1 MTRSLVVVAVLLAG
15 SVPAH
20 AQSVD
25 SLRTCLMDSTSGKDR
40 KDLVKWIFFAMAAHP
55 ELKQYAAANTVT
67 AADEGSKRM
76 GALVSRLLTESCAT
90 ETKAVM
96 KSGEAGRSLEVA
108 FEGLGKIAMQ
118 ELMTDKAVQDSMG
131 VFMRYFDQKR
141 LNEML
146 AGK

>member
-1 MTRSLVVVAVLLAG
+1 MARWLIVVAVLLAV
-15 SVPAH
+15 SAPAQ

-25 SLRTCLMDSTSGKDR
+25 ALRTCLMDSTSGKDR

-55 ELKQYAAANTVT
+55 ELKQYAAANAAT

-76 GALVSRLLTESCAT
+76 GALVSRLLTDACAK

-96 KSGEAGRSLEVA
+96 KSGEASRSMEVA

-131 VFMRYFDQKR
+131 VFMRYFDQQR
-141 LNEML
+141 MNDLL
-146 AGK
+146 AK